1 VSSLSSTTSLACC
14 FNLLLS
20 TDQHGRPVNLPV
32 STNVDEARRMM
43 AAEREQD
50 ARSGNLDWARS
61 LARHQA
67 YSVRAAQRTISFC
80 VPALISPPSLHRH
93 QDEDFG
99 EVHFDQEGR
108 SKKRRRT
115 GVPERSEEDMRRSR
129 AIAGTLLTQL
139 AVVAV
144 RVRGCVCG
152 GA

>member
-1 VSSLSSTTSLACC
+1 MSLLSCPTSLACC
-14 FNLLLS
+14 FNSDPLS
-20 TDQHGRPVNLPV
+20 TDRHGRPVNLPV

-67 YSVRAAQRTISFC
+67 YSVQRPATNYFC
-80 VPALISPPSLHRH
+80 LCACAHLSPSLHRH

-129 AIAGTLLTQL
+129 AIAGTLLL
-139 AVVAV
+139 SWRCVSARAVVLDY
-144 RVRGCVCG
+144 
-152 GA
+152 

>member
-1 VSSLSSTTSLACC
+1 MSLLSCPTSLACC
-14 FNLLLS
+14 FNSDPLS
-20 TDQHGRPVNLPV
+20 TDRHGRPVNLPV

-67 YSVRAAQRTISFC
+67 YSVQR
-80 VPALISPPSLHRH
+80 PATNYFFLCACAHFSPSLHRH

-139 AVVAV
+139 EVVAV
-144 RVRGCVCG
+144 RECSCG